1 MPKLEGKCAVITGG
15 GTGIGRSTALAFARE
30 GANIAILDWDKETS
44 ERTIAEIRA
53 IGVSGLFFE
62 TDVSEAE
69 EMERSIKGAASEL
82 GGLHILHN
90 NAGGSSAKDGAVE
103 TLPLEEWWRTIKTDL
118 FGTFLGCRFGIPE
131 LAKSGGGSIINMT
144 SIRALVGSEGAAAY
158 STAKGGVIALTQALT
173 PECAKKNIRIN
184 AIAPGVI
191 KTDRVK
197 KLLEA
202 GEETGNDAIVS
213 RHLLGLG
220 EPNDIANLALFLA
233 SHDSRLITGTI
244 LPVDSGTSAT

>member
-244 LPVDSGTSAT
+244 LPVDSGTRTT